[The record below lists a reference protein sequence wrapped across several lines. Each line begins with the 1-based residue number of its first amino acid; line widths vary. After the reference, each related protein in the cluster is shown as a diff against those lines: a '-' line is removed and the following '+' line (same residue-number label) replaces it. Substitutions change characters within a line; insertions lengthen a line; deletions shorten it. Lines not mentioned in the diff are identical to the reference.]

1 MDEEDLREAE
11 ESRSLKTSDD
21 FAAFGSTQ
29 SDLARSGGLMD
40 LFKITGPTM
49 GTKLLQRMGWRE
61 GQGIG
66 PKVRRTADL
75 ADSEHQ
81 ARDRNSETHLFAP
94 RNPPMIAFV
103 RKLDRKGL
111 GFEGEARLGS
121 SWEPEDGAHSMN
133 PDYEESDPFF
143 GPRPT
148 VMAKSKQDKRVHRGA
163 FGVGV
168 LNDTGSDDDDSYSMG
183 PQISYN
189 RTIGG
194 DKKKKKPKPAA
205 DENRSVMSSSNPLV
219 SAKPVFVS
227 KKMAVARDASGFRK
241 CHDGRLPL
249 DGYVLAQGLSGLS
262 IGSHEKHFSPPEIP
276 NGWKSSKH
284 PSAEKDSSNYL
295 STAEVAKASTL
306 DPSTRA
312 ELLGEAQLPGKSIF
326 DWMTPKARERL
337 AKATGRT
344 DLPPALGEKAPK
356 GYRMSEAERRKDLW
370 GLVPKL
376 DKDIAVQ
383 ALNRAGGGWMP
394 YSEDESKRSRYRTFL
409 EIRAGLRDGLP
420 DRVPGSTTDE
430 WVTELQE
437 FTRAAEVFR
446 PISGIMASRFTSAS
460 SEPKKTSP
468 DMLTPSEALLST
480 PATKPEDPAEQAA
493 KIGMYGPMT
502 RTTLSF
508 HPSRLL
514 CKRFNVKPPAHV
526 HHDPGDRPGRDDGA
540 ASGRFHSAGYQ
551 TNSGSKLDLVSRDV
565 MNQLALQ
572 ITGGN
577 PATSNMESNRPAS
590 PETIQP
596 TLTVEP
602 DRNEALEAERPGEA
616 VFKAI
621 FGSDDEEEGEKDM

>member
-1 MDEEDLREAE
+1 MDEEDLREVE
-11 ESRSLKTSDD
+11 ESKNLKTSDG

-40 LFKITGPTM
+40 LFKINGPTM

-66 PKVRRTADL
+66 PKVRRTANL
-75 ADSEHQ
+75 TDSEHQ
-81 ARDRNSETHLFAP
+81 PHDRNSEIHIFAP
-94 RNPPMIAFV
+94 KNPPMIAFV

-111 GFEGEARLGS
+111 GLEGEARLRS
-121 SWEPEDGAHSMN
+121 SWRPEDGARS
-133 PDYEESDPFF
+133 PDNEEVSDPLFS
-143 GPRPT
+143 PRST
-148 VMAKSKQDKRVHRGA
+148 VMAKSKQVHRGA

-194 DKKKKKPKPAA
+194 DKKKKKPKHAA
-205 DENRSVMSSSNPLV
+205 EENRSMISSSNPLV

-227 KKMAVARDASGFRK
+227 KKMAIVRDASGFRK

-249 DGYVLAQGLSGLS
+249 DGFILAQGLSSLL

-276 NGWKSSKH
+276 NGWKSSIC
-284 PSAEKDSSNYL
+284 PSAKKDSSNYL
-295 STAEVAKASTL
+295 STADVAKTSTL

-312 ELLGEAQLPGKSIF
+312 ELLGETQLPGKSIF
-326 DWMTPKARERL
+326 DWMTPEARERL

-356 GYRMSEAERRKDLW
+356 GYQMSEAERRKNIW

-376 DKDIAVQ
+376 DKEIALQ

-394 YSEDESKRSRYRTFL
+394 YSEDESKRSRYQMFL

-420 DRVPGSTTDE
+420 DRVPDSTTNE
-430 WVTELQE
+430 WATELQE

-446 PISGIMASRFTSAS
+446 PVSGIMASRFTSAS
-460 SEPKKTSP
+460 SEPKMASNASG
-468 DMLTPSEALLST
+468 PSERLLSMPT
-480 PATKPEDPAEQAA
+480 AKPEDPAEQAA

-502 RTTLSF
+502 RSTLSF
-508 HPSRLL
+508 YPSRLL
-514 CKRFNVKPPAHV
+514 CKRFNVKSPAHV
-526 HHDPGDRPGRDDGA
+526 QHDPGDPPGGDDGA

-551 TNSGSKLDLVSRDV
+551 TSSGSKLDLISQDV

-590 PETIQP
+590 PETMQP
-596 TLTVEP
+596 TLKVEP
-602 DRNEALEAERPGEA
+602 DRNVALEAERPGEA

-621 FGSDDEEEGEKDM
+621 FGSDDEAEEE